1 MVNAGMDPTLD
12 NLSFS
17 ALKEREELIAKYIH
31 DHDMKAVWV
40 LAGGYLSKRVNVT
53 KESLTDLHMAT
64 FYSFN
69 NLFNKDKK

>member
-1 MVNAGMDPTLD
+1 
-12 NLSFS
+12 
-17 ALKEREELIAKYIH
+17 
-31 DHDMKAVWV
+31 MKAVWV